1 MEICFHE
8 NRVVPLLVQILSAQM
23 KANAMSQGILRVN
36 GNLQNINEYQKK
48 INNFELEDI
57 KSQNMDV
64 YDAASLYKQY
74 YK

>member
-64 YDAASLYKQY
+64 YDAASLYK
-74 YK
+74 

>member
-1 MEICFHE
+1 
-8 NRVVPLLVQILSAQM
+8 M

-64 YDAASLYKQY
+64 YDAASLYK
-74 YK
+74 